1 MDLSIARNIRLGGG
15 KQIQLRVDLFNAFNW
30 VSITGRQN
38 QLQLNSPTDLT
49 IRNNQFLAN
58 GDINPARLRPRDA
71 GYGAATGAADMRTA
85 QVQLRF
91 QF

>member
-1 MDLSIARNIRLGGG
+1 M
-15 KQIQLRVDLFNAFNW
+15 FNAFNW

-58 GDINPARLRPRDA
+58 GDINPQRLTPRDA
-71 GYGAATGAADMRTA
+71 GYGAANGAADMRTV
-85 QVQLRF
+85 QLQLRF